1 MDIEV
6 RTDRRVQERGDLARF
21 VGYEVLAGLGPCA
34 DRVASAR
41 VELSVASTA
50 ERGRTRLRCQFE
62 VRPRGHAPL
71 AVSRLAATGD
81 AAVRGA
87 VDDMRHVLERMFR
100 RIDGRHEA

>member
-1 MDIEV
+1 MDIVV
-6 RTDRRVQERGDLARF
+6 RADRQVHDTGDLASF

-41 VELSVASTA
+41 VELSVARAA
-50 ERGRTRLRCQFE
+50 ERGHTRLRCQFE
-62 VRPRGHAPL
+62 VRPEDHAPL
-71 AVSRLAATGD
+71 AVSRLASTGD

-100 RIDGRHEA
+100 RIDSRREG

>member
-1 MDIEV
+1 MEIEV
-6 RTDRRVQERGDLARF
+6 CTDRSVRETGDLASF
-21 VGYEVLAGLGPCA
+21 AGYEVLAGLGPCA

-62 VRPRGHAPL
+62 VRPLGHAPL

-100 RIDGRHEA
+100 RIDGRREG

>member
-6 RTDRRVQERGDLARF
+6 RTDRSVEERGDLSRF

-34 DRVASAR
+34 DRVASAQ
-41 VELSVASTA
+41 VELTVASTA

-62 VRPRGHAPL
+62 VRPLGHPPL
-71 AVSRLAATGD
+71 TVSRLAATGD

-100 RIDGRHEA
+100 RIDSRREE